1 MKEKIL
7 EEINNSI
14 ENCNDVNKKKLIKN
28 IIQYKKWYVNMDIN
42 VFVSILIDIGY
53 SKEKALE
60 YYKTIVLGL

>member
-42 VFVSILIDIGY
+42 VFVSILMDIGY